1 VSKRGLPANLRL
13 RHDAH
18 FVELLASRTGAPIGR
33 MIPIDR
39 LDLNPEQPRVEIGDL
54 SDLVASIREKGILEP
69 LLVRP
74 QENGR
79 FLIISGERRYRAAL
93 IVGLREV
100 PCIEMD
106 VDDQAVAEIS
116 LIENLQRKD
125 LTPFEEAQGFKML
138 VERFGY
144 THEEIA
150 RRIGRSRSSVTE
162 TLALAEMPEEIKEL
176 CRRADIQSKSVLLQI
191 ARLKDVDQMRALI
204 ERIRREGLRRDD
216 VRREKKATQ
225 RRPRPFVYRYRTT
238 EFRLE
243 MRFKKADVSREE
255 LIQCLRRVA
264 EEIERSEGSA

>member
-13 RHDAH
+13 RHDLH
-18 FVELLASRTGAPIGR
+18 FVEQLASRTGAPIGR

-39 LDLNPEQPRVEIGDL
+39 LDLNLEQPRVEIGDL

-74 QENGR
+74 KGDGR
-79 FLIISGERRYRAAL
+79 FMIISGERRYRAAV

-100 PCIEMD
+100 PCIEME
-106 VDDQAVAEIS
+106 VDDRAVAEIN

-138 VERFGY
+138 IERFGY

-150 RRIGRSRSSVTE
+150 RKIGKSRSSVTE

-176 CRRADIQSKSVLLQI
+176 CRRADIHSKSVLLQI
-191 ARLKDVDQMRALI
+191 ARLKDVEQMRALI

-216 VRREKKATQ
+216 VRREKQTRQK
-225 RRPRPFVYRYRTT
+225 RPRPFVYRYRAA
-238 EFRLE
+238 EFRVE
-243 MRFKKADVSREE
+243 VRFKKAEVSPQE
-255 LIQCLRRVA
+255 LAACLRRVA
-264 EEIERSEGSA
+264 EEIELTS

>member
-1 VSKRGLPANLRL
+1 MSKRGLPAHLRL
-13 RHDAH
+13 RHDLH
-18 FVELLASRTGAPIGR
+18 FVEQLASRTGAPIGR

-39 LDLNPEQPRVEIGDL
+39 LELNPDQPRVEIGDL

-74 QENGR
+74 QGDGR

-93 IVGLREV
+93 IVGLREI

-106 VDDQAVAEIS
+106 VDDRAVAEIA

-125 LTPFEEAQGFKML
+125 LTPFEEAQGYKLL

-150 RRIGRSRSSVTE
+150 RKLGKSRSSVTE
-162 TLALAEMPEEIKEL
+162 TLTLAEMPEEIREL
-176 CRRADIQSKSVLLQI
+176 CRRADIHAKSVLLQI
-191 ARLKDVDQMRALI
+191 ARLRDVSQMRALI
-204 ERIRREGLRRDD
+204 ERISREGLRRDE
-216 VRREKKATQ
+216 VRQVKRAA
-225 RRPRPFVYRYRTT
+225 RARPKPFLYRYRTA

-243 MRFKKADVSREE
+243 IRFKKAEVTRAE
-255 LIQCLRRVA
+255 LAACLRQVA
-264 EEIERSEGSA
+264 EAIEKES